1 MRNLSKKK
9 IGIIL
14 ILTVAILAIG
24 YKMVLAPTLY
34 NKYMEEGNSCLTQKQ
49 YEQAIEAFDKAIK
62 VKSKDTAARVQ
73 KSKAY
78 IGKNEFQSAVEI
90 LEEAQNL
97 DIKNEKLLLEI
108 IDIALTI
115 DGGTAYDFLDRFV
128 QEVGEANLSTNIRN
142 LLNSASESPKPAQMD
157 IPEGKYVSSIC
168 VKLAKDRMNIGHSY
182 YYTINGDTPD
192 QNSQKYM
199 GNICISNTTT
209 LKIIGYNKDG
219 QSKEVVTLKYTIDQ
233 SILDEIKNNIE
244 ASKKLISETK
254 TGTDIGSIPEKNKKE
269 LQSILDKAEIF
280 VNSESIKYDAACDIN
295 KEIENAIKKFKDNIV
310 KPVDKSELK
319 SYIDKAENLYNNS
332 TEGSKTGQ
340 YKSGSKSNLKK
351 YIDEASKV
359 YSEKASTQEEVD
371 SQVSKLKNAIDVF
384 NQNKIK
390 QTSSVEQKILGK
402 YIVFNN
408 NEAGLGICKFT
419 KNQLKCG
426 YVASEGY
433 TTTILG
439 RRESGNTVYYTT
451 PDGEISVQLLDNN
464 TVNYNGIV
472 CDLLNT
478 YQLIGVVYD
487 RWPDM
492 ANYEYL
498 SYFGVSQ
505 SDIDYFYSH

>member
-1 MRNLSKKK
+1 MRNFNKKK
-9 IGIIL
+9 IGIIILL
-14 ILTVAILAIG
+14 IVAILAVG

-62 VKSKDTAARVQ
+62 VKSKDTAARIQ

-78 IGKNEFQSAVEI
+78 VGKNEFQSAVEI
-90 LEEAQNL
+90 LEDAQNL
-97 DIKNEKLLLEI
+97 DRKNEELLLEI
-108 IDIALTI
+108 IDIAVTI
-115 DGGTAYDFLDRFV
+115 DGGTAYDFLDIFV

-157 IPEGKYVSSIC
+157 ISEGKYLSSIC
-168 VKLAKDRMNIGHSY
+168 VKLNKDRMNIGHSY

-209 LKIIGYNKDG
+209 IKIIGYNKDG
-219 QSKEVVTLKYTIDQ
+219 QSTEVVTLNYTIDQ
-233 SILDEIKNNIE
+233 AILDEIKNNIE

-254 TGTDIGSIPEKNKKE
+254 TGTDVGSIPEKNKKE
-269 LQSILDKAEIF
+269 LQSILDKAETF

-295 KEIENAIKKFKDNIV
+295 KEIENAIKQFKDNIV

-351 YIDEASKV
+351 YIDEANKV

-408 NEAGLGICKFT
+408 DDAGLGICKFT
-419 KNQLKCG
+419 KNELKCG
-426 YVASEGY
+426 YMASEGIDGR
-433 TTTILG
+433 ILS

-451 PDGEISVQLLDNN
+451 PDGEITVQLLDNN
-464 TVNYNGIV
+464 TVNFGQTR
-472 CDLLNT
+472 CKLLNA
-478 YQLIGVVYD
+478 YQLIGIVYD

-492 ANYEYL
+492 ANYDYL
-498 SYFGVSQ
+498 RYFGVSQ
-505 SDIDYFYSH
+505 SEIDYFYSH

>member
-1 MRNLSKKK
+1 MKKLSNKK

-14 ILTVAILAIG
+14 ILAVAILAIG
-24 YKMVLAPTLY
+24 YKLVLAPMLY
-34 NKYMEEGNSCLTQKQ
+34 NKYMEEGNSYLEQKQ
-49 YEQAIEAFDKAIK
+49 YEEAIEDFDKAIK
-62 VKSKDTAARVQ
+62 VKSKDTDARIQ

-78 IGKNEFQSAVEI
+78 LGKNEFQSAVEI
-90 LEEAQNL
+90 LEEAQDL
-97 DIKNEKLLLEI
+97 DVKNEKLLLEI
-108 IDIALTI
+108 IDITAAI
-115 DGGTAYDFLDRFV
+115 DGETAYDFLDRFV
-128 QEVGEANLSTNIRN
+128 QAVGEENLSTNIRN
-142 LLNSASESPKPAQMD
+142 ILNSANESPKPAEMD
-157 IPEGKYVSSIC
+157 ILEGTYVSPIC
-168 VKLAKDRMNIGHSY
+168 VKLAKDRINIGHSY
-182 YYTINGDTPD
+182 YYTTNGDTPN

-199 GNICISNTTT
+199 ENICISKTTT
-209 LKIIGYNKDG
+209 IKIIGYNKDG
-219 QSKEVVTLKYTIDQ
+219 QSTEVVTLKYTIDQ
-233 SILDEIKNNIE
+233 GILDEIKNNIE
-244 ASKKLISETK
+244 ASKKLISQTK
-254 TGTDIGSIPEKNKKE
+254 TGTDIGNIPEKDKKE
-269 LQSILDKAEIF
+269 LQSVLDKAELF
-280 VNSESIKYDAACDIN
+280 VSGESIEYDAACDIN
-295 KEIENAIKKFKDNIV
+295 KEIENAIKQFKDSVI

-332 TEGSKTGQ
+332 TEGSKVGQ
-340 YKSGSKSNLKK
+340 YKSGSRANLKK
-351 YIDEASKV
+351 YIDEANKV
-359 YSEKASTQEEVD
+359 YSEKSSTQEKVD
-371 SQVSKLKNAIDVF
+371 GQVSKLKNAIDVF

-408 NEAGLGICKFT
+408 NDAGLGICKFT

-451 PDGEISVQLLDNN
+451 PDGEVSVELLDNN

-472 CDLLNT
+472 CDLLNA

>member
-1 MRNLSKKK
+1 MRNFNKKK
-9 IGIIL
+9 IGIIILL
-14 ILTVAILAIG
+14 IVAILAVG

-34 NKYMEEGNSCLTQKQ
+34 NKHMEEGNSYLTQKK
-49 YEQAIEAFDKAIK
+49 YDQAIESFDKAIK
-62 VKSKDTAARVQ
+62 VKSKDTDARIQ

-78 IGKNEFQSAVEI
+78 IGKNEFQSAVEV

-108 IDIALTI
+108 IDIAVDI

-128 QEVGEANLSTNIRN
+128 QEVGEANLSTNIKN
-142 LLNSASESPKPAQMD
+142 LLNSANESPKSAKMD
-157 IPEGKYVSSIC
+157 ISEGKYVSPVCI
-168 VKLAKDRMNIGHSY
+168 KLVKDRINIGHSY
-182 YYTINGDTPD
+182 YYTVNGDTPD

-199 GNICISNTTT
+199 GNICISKTTT
-209 LKIIGYNKDG
+209 IKIIGYNKNG
-219 QSKEVVTLKYTIDQ
+219 QSTEIVTLKYTIDQ
-233 SILDEIKNNIE
+233 GIIDEIKNNIE

-254 TGTDIGSIPEKNKKE
+254 TGTDIGSIPEKNKEE
-269 LQSILDKAEIF
+269 LQSILDKAETF
-280 VNSESIKYDAACDIN
+280 VNSESIKYDAAYNIN
-295 KEIENAIKKFKDNIV
+295 KEIENAIKKFKDSII

-351 YIDEASKV
+351 YIDEASKI

-371 SQVSKLKNAIDVF
+371 EQTSKLKNAIDVF
-384 NQNKIK
+384 KQNKIK

-402 YIVFNN
+402 YVIFD
-408 NEAGLGICKFT
+408 EESGIGICKFT
-419 KNQLKCG
+419 KNELKCG
-426 YVASEGY
+426 YMASEGSDGR
-433 TTTILG
+433 ILS

-451 PDGEISVQLLDNN
+451 PDGEATVKVLDNN
-464 TVNYNGIV
+464 TVIFGQV
-472 CDLLNT
+472 RCELLNAQ
-478 YQLIGVVYD
+478 QLIGRVYNK
-487 RWPDM
+487 WPDM

-498 SYFGVSQ
+498 RYFGLSQ

>member
-1 MRNLSKKK
+1 MRNFNKKK
-9 IGIIL
+9 TGIIILL
-14 ILTVAILAIG
+14 IMAILAVG

-62 VKSKDTAARVQ
+62 VKSKDTAPRIQ

-78 IGKNEFQSAVEI
+78 VGKNEFQSAVEI
-90 LEEAQNL
+90 LEDAQNL
-97 DIKNEKLLLEI
+97 DVKNEELLLEI
-108 IDIALTI
+108 IDIAVTI
-115 DGGTAYDFLDRFV
+115 DGGTAYDFLERFV

-142 LLNSASESPKPAQMD
+142 LLNSASESPKPAKMD
-157 IPEGKYVSSIC
+157 ISEGKYVSSIC

-182 YYTINGDTPD
+182 YYTINGYTPD

-209 LKIIGYNKDG
+209 IKIIGYNKDG
-219 QSKEVVTLKYTIDQ
+219 QSTEVVTLKYTIDQ
-233 SILDEIKNNIE
+233 GILDEIKNNIE

-254 TGTDIGSIPEKNKKE
+254 TGTDIGSIPEEDKKE
-269 LQSILDKAEIF
+269 LQSILDKAETF
-280 VNSESIKYDAACDIN
+280 VNSESIKYDAAYDIN
-295 KEIENAIKKFKDNIV
+295 KEIENAIKQFKDSII

-351 YIDEASKV
+351 YIDEASKI

-371 SQVSKLKNAIDVF
+371 EQTSKLKNAIDVF
-384 NQNKIK
+384 NKNKIK

-402 YIVFNN
+402 YVIFD
-408 NEAGLGICKFT
+408 EESGIGICKFT
-419 KNQLKCG
+419 KNELKCG
-426 YVASEGY
+426 YMASEGSDGR
-433 TTTILG
+433 ILS

-451 PDGEISVQLLDNN
+451 PDGEATVKVLDNN
-464 TVNYNGIV
+464 TVIFGQV
-472 CDLLNT
+472 RCELLNAQ
-478 YQLIGVVYD
+478 QLIGRVYNK
-487 RWPDM
+487 WPDM

-498 SYFGVSQ
+498 RYFGVSQ

>member
-1 MRNLSKKK
+1 MRNFNKKK
-9 IGIIL
+9 IGIIILL
-14 ILTVAILAIG
+14 IVAILAVG

-34 NKYMEEGNSCLTQKQ
+34 NKHMEEGNSYLTQKK
-49 YEQAIEAFDKAIK
+49 YDQAIESFDKAIK
-62 VKSKDTAARVQ
+62 VKSKDTDARIQ

-78 IGKNEFQSAVEI
+78 IGKNEFQSAVEV

-108 IDIALTI
+108 IDIAVDI

-128 QEVGEANLSTNIRN
+128 QEVGEANLSTNMKN
-142 LLNSASESPKPAQMD
+142 LLNSANESPKSAKMD
-157 IPEGKYVSSIC
+157 ISEGKYVSPVCI
-168 VKLAKDRMNIGHSY
+168 KLVKDRINIGHSY
-182 YYTINGDTPD
+182 YYTVNGDTPD

-199 GNICISNTTT
+199 GNICISKTTT
-209 LKIIGYNKDG
+209 IKIIGYNKNG
-219 QSKEVVTLKYTIDQ
+219 QSTEVVTLKYTIDQ
-233 SILDEIKNNIE
+233 GILDEIKNNIE

-254 TGTDIGSIPEKNKKE
+254 TGTDIGSIPEEDKKE
-269 LQSILDKAEIF
+269 LQSILDKAETF
-280 VNSESIKYDAACDIN
+280 VNSESIKYDAAYDIN
-295 KEIENAIKKFKDNIV
+295 KEIENAIKQFKDSII

-351 YIDEASKV
+351 YIDEASKI

-371 SQVSKLKNAIDVF
+371 EQTSKLKNAIDVF
-384 NQNKIK
+384 KQNKIK

-402 YIVFNN
+402 YVIFD
-408 NEAGLGICKFT
+408 EESGIGICKFT
-419 KNQLKCG
+419 KNELKCG
-426 YVASEGY
+426 YMASEGSDGR
-433 TTTILG
+433 ILS

-451 PDGEISVQLLDNN
+451 PDGEATVKVLDNN
-464 TVNYNGIV
+464 TVIFGQV
-472 CDLLNT
+472 RCELLNAQ
-478 YQLIGVVYD
+478 QLIGRVYNK
-487 RWPDM
+487 WPDM

-498 SYFGVSQ
+498 RYFGVSQ